1 MTTRSRQVDGVNR
14 TKRMNTTTPTTD
26 PSIGRRAWREVGRAA
41 RVSVWIVVG
50 LAAWRGANCVLG
62 ANDGTVFP
70 DKAYRSGQLSADEL
84 REAVAVR
91 GVRSVVNLRGENDT
105 AWYREEA
112 AACRAA
118 GVPLF
123 DIAMSAREL
132 PKPEAALE
140 LARVLRDAPRP
151 MLIHCK
157 NGANRTG
164 LAATIYLIECEG
176 MPPDDAQRRGLT
188 LWHGH
193 IPLGQTGAINRFL
206 EMFKE
211 QARGKS
217 LERWL
222 QEDYPGLYADATGSR
237 RAPARP

>member
-1 MTTRSRQVDGVNR
+1 
-14 TKRMNTTTPTTD
+14 MNANSPSTD
-26 PSIGRRAWREVGRAA
+26 ARFGHRVMREAVRAA
-41 RVSVWIVVG
+41 RVRAWIIGG
-50 LAAWRGANCVLG
+50 LAAWRGADCVFG

-70 DKAYRSGQLSADEL
+70 GKVYRSGQLSADEL
-84 REAVAVR
+84 RDAVDVR

-118 GVPLF
+118 GVLRF

-132 PKPEAALE
+132 PKPEAVLE

-151 MLIHCK
+151 MLIHCR